1 MFFPQGTYSA
11 MRFSYGE
18 MNEKLNTAYSRL
30 CDEYPSIQRL
40 YSRTKPVLLSE
51 PWTYTHTSGVYS
63 FFTGEANVN
72 VNYPD
77 YIVISS
83 AAHEMAHQRGITRED
98 EANFIAFLVCTMS
111 DDAYV
116 RYSGYVDVLNEVM
129 NKLYSADTE
138 LYAAARLRMPE
149 EIKAEYA
156 SYSAFFDK
164 YRESTASKVS
174 GTINNAYISSHGQP
188 AGIKSYGLVVDLVVA
203 YMLDGADA

>member
-1 MFFPQGTYSA
+1 MQISGI
-11 MRFSYGE
+11 FSPFTFE
-18 MNEKLNTAYSRL
+18 AHVNAHESDA
-30 CDEYPSIQRL
+30 
-40 YSRTKPVLLSE
+40 LLAA
-51 PWTYTHTSGVYS
+51 T
-63 FFTGEANVN
+63 
-72 VNYPD
+72 
-77 YIVISS
+77 
-83 AAHEMAHQRGITRED
+83 AAHEGAHLRGFARED

-174 GTINNAYISSHGQP
+174 GTINDAYISSHGQP

-203 YMLDGADA
+203 YMLDGAGA